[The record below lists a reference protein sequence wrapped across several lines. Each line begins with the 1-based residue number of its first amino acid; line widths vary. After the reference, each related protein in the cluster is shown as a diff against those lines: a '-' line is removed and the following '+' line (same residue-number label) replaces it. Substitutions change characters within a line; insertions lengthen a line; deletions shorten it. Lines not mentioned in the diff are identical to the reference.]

1 MNNKEIKP
9 FHQVILVLRDKKSAR
24 NHCGHVYIPHD
35 VGMCDLNNQVC
46 LEESFPGV
54 CNIRSEEEAEIVKE
68 GMCPY
73 CNEQLESFS
82 GQENLPA
89 YLYCPKCNDKAYG
102 MDGQVLAKIE

>member
-1 MNNKEIKP
+1 MSAEGIKI
-9 FHQVILVLRDKKSAR
+9 FHQVILALKDKKPVR
-24 NHCGHVYIPHD
+24 NHCGRVYMPHD
-35 VGMCDLNNQVC
+35 IGMCDLNNQVC

-54 CNIRSEEEAEIVKE
+54 CNIRSEEETDSVKE

-82 GQENLPA
+82 GQGKLPA
-89 YLYCPKCNDKAYG
+89 YLYCPKCNDRAYG